1 MIEQED
7 SFFCGK
13 HDVGGHDLHAYCAKH
28 TILVFNDQCVCVET
42 ISSLF
47 VLSSF
52 LPSLLSFSLSLSLS
66 PSSLPPSLPPSLP
79 AMYGILCDL
88 WAQVGIILG
97 SYQGRL
103 FFAGPRCCYETL
115 RRVANTLNSLR
126 GVTLAPHDC
135 LQCVGDAW
143 GDM

>member
-42 ISSLF
+42 IPSLF

-66 PSSLPPSLPPSLP
+66 PSSLPPSLPPCNVWDPMRFMGPSWDH
-79 AMYGILCDL
+79 I
-88 WAQVGIILG
+88 GIISG
-97 SYQGRL
+97 
-103 FFAGPRCCYETL
+103 
-115 RRVANTLNSLR
+115 
-126 GVTLAPHDC
+126 
-135 LQCVGDAW
+135 
-143 GDM
+143 

>member
-28 TILVFNDQCVCVET
+28 TILVFNDQCVCVLKPYRLF
-42 ISSLF
+42 SSLVPSF
-47 VLSSF
+47 RPSSR
-52 LPSLLSFSLSLSLS
+52 SLFLSLSLR
-66 PSSLPPSLPPSLP
+66 PPSLPPSLP

-115 RRVANTLNSLR
+115 RRVANTLNS
-126 GVTLAPHDC
+126 
-135 LQCVGDAW
+135 
-143 GDM
+143 